1 MEEIKQH
8 PVFIQELDKDR
19 SLANCL
25 NTAYEDVSHNLKSLF
40 KQLLPY
46 LLAYAASAGLMTMF
60 QVVSKSGGAFFSVF
74 LLFVFS
80 ILTLV
85 AAFAFTGKVASFANA
100 VDPKKNALRIASISI
115 PVVAAYIIVA
125 IVGLMVCIFATSA
138 VGSDA
143 MDNKLVQNFMLKTS
157 IYLGVFILFM
167 IVTVPPFAYSM
178 TKYIMDSESKFTQA
192 IGKDWLV
199 GFRHWGFI
207 FGVTFV
213 VGLVVLVVQLLVGAP
228 FNIAMGAFT
237 LSNIGVEAGDPSGMP
252 AAYWLIAF
260 LGTFVSVFCAGI
272 FMVWQMFVYYYM
284 YGSIEKREY
293 ERNEAKN
300 FVH

>member
-8 PVFIQELDKDR
+8 QVFIHDLEKDR
-19 SLANCL
+19 SLANCI

-40 KQLLPY
+40 RQLLPY
-46 LLAYAASAGLMTMF
+46 LSAYAASAGLMTMF
-60 QVVSKSGGAFFSVF
+60 QVVSKSGGAFLSLF
-74 LLFVFS
+74 LLLVFS

-85 AAFAFTGKVASFANA
+85 AAFAFIGRVASFANGVA
-100 VDPKKNALRIASISI
+100 PEKNALRIASISV
-115 PVVAAYIIVA
+115 PVVAVYIILA
-125 IVGLMVCIFATSA
+125 IVGTMACIFATSA
-138 VGSDA
+138 MGPGV
-143 MDNKLVQNFMLKTS
+143 MDDQLANKFVLKIS
-157 IYLGVFILFM
+157 IFLGVFMLFM
-167 IVTVPPFAYSM
+167 VVTVPPFAYSM

-237 LSNIGVEAGDPSGMP
+237 LSNMGVEAGDPSGMP

-272 FMVWQMFVYYYM
+272 FMVWQMFVYCYM

-300 FVH
+300 LVH